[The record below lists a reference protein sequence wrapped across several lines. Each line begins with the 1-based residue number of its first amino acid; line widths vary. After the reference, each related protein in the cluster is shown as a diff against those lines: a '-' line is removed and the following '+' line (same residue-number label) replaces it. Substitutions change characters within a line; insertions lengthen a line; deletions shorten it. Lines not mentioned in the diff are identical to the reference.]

1 MIENIEKIIK
11 IFEDSKISKLDLE
24 LGDMKIKLEKDE
36 KVSAPIYTEASGES
50 NNTICN
56 VNTATD
62 NNTYVKSP
70 VVGTFYQQRAEKH
83 PPFITKGQKVKKGDV
98 LCIIEAMKVMNEI
111 TSPVDGTILDIL
123 VNNEDLVQFDQDLV
137 IIGE

>member
-11 IFEDSKISKLDLE
+11 IFEGSKISKLDLD
-24 LGDMKIKLEKDE
+24 LGEMKIKLEKNDT
-36 KVSAPIYTEASGES
+36 PIVIQQTQTTSQNES
-50 NNTICN
+50 QEIVENNTR
-56 VNTATD
+56 
-62 NNTYVKSP
+62 VKSP

-83 PPFITKGQKVKKGDV
+83 PPFITVGQKVKKGDV

-123 VNNEDLVQFDQDLV
+123 VNNEDLVQFDQELI

>member
-36 KVSAPIYTEASGES
+36 KVSAPIYTEISGES

>member
-36 KVSAPIYTEASGES
+36 KVSTPVYTEASVES
-50 NNTICN
+50 NNTASS

-123 VNNEDLVQFDQDLV
+123 VSNEDLVQFDQDLV

>member
-11 IFEDSKISKLDLE
+11 IFEDSKIAKLDLE
-24 LGDMKIKLEKDE
+24 LGDMKIKLEKND
-36 KVSAPIYTEASGES
+36 KPVQPIYVESAGLEQVQTELKSSA
-50 NNTICN
+50 
-56 VNTATD
+56 AD
-62 NNTYVKSP
+62 NNTHIKSP

-111 TSPVDGTILDIL
+111 TSPVDGTIIDIL
-123 VNNEDLVQFDQDLV
+123 VNNEDLVQFDQDLI

>member
-11 IFEDSKISKLDLE
+11 IFEGSKISKLDLE
-24 LGDMKIKLEKDE
+24 LGDMKIKLEKNE
-36 KVSAPIYTEASGES
+36 NNNSPIYQGANFENSQVLENDS
-50 NNTICN
+50 N
-56 VNTATD
+56 

-111 TSPVDGTILDIL
+111 TSPVDGTIIDIL
-123 VNNEDLVQFDQDLV
+123 VNNEDLVQYDQDLV

>member
-36 KVSAPIYTEASGES
+36 KVSAPIYTEGSGES

>member
-11 IFEDSKISKLDLE
+11 IFEGSKISKLDLD
-24 LGDMKIKLEKDE
+24 LGEMKIKLEKNDT
-36 KVSAPIYTEASGES
+36 PILIQQTQTTSQNES
-50 NNTICN
+50 QEIVENNTR
-56 VNTATD
+56 
-62 NNTYVKSP
+62 VKSP

-83 PPFITKGQKVKKGDV
+83 PPFITVGQKVKKGDV

-123 VNNEDLVQFDQDLV
+123 VNNEDLVQFDQELI